1 MNDAIYEW
9 QLHSL
14 ASTAPQQRPLC
25 SEAFLEEPSTQA
37 LEALFDLSRLAVTV
51 PAGEVSYDA
60 AIKSVEKLGKVLSL
74 DASDEGY
81 AAVYLALRS
90 QVCTRPPA
98 RRRPGCM

>member
-1 MNDAIYEW
+1 M
-9 QLHSL
+9 
-14 ASTAPQQRPLC
+14 
-25 SEAFLEEPSTQA
+25 
-37 LEALFDLSRLAVTV
+37 